1 MDIVRSVAELR
12 GALAAPRRDGRRIGL
27 VPTMGAFHDGH
38 LSLMRHAR
46 SRCDV
51 VVVSLFVNPAQFNDA
66 GDLAVYP
73 RDEAQD
79 AAQAAELGVD
89 YLFVPPV
96 DEVYPPGFATTV
108 SVSGLTEGLEGAVRG
123 RGHFD
128 GVTTVVTKLLNMVG
142 PDVAYFGQKDAQQA
156 AVVRRLAADLNIPVE
171 IKVCPT
177 VRAPDGLALSS
188 RNLLLSDSERR
199 RATVL
204 HRALSRVRSAVAA
217 GERDPD
223 AATEEARAELAR
235 AHVEPEYLQIVSAQT
250 MVPVETIE
258 GDVLAV
264 IAARIGA
271 VRLIDNVPI
280 SAAAIRGPSTSERL
294 ATSRLTMNRTIDNAV
309 ATPVPGANHQ
319 QEA

>member
-1 MDIVRSVAELR
+1 VRTVAELR
-12 GALAAPRRDGRRIGL
+12 RALAAPRRDGRRIGL

-51 VVVSLFVNPAQFNDA
+51 VVASLFVNPSQFNDA

-73 RDEAQD
+73 RDEDLD
-79 AAQAAELGVD
+79 AAQAAALGVD
-89 YLFVPPV
+89 YLFAPGI
-96 DEVYPPGFATTV
+96 DEVYPSEFATTV
-108 SVSGLTEGLEGAVRG
+108 SVSGLTEGLEGVARG

-142 PDVAYFGQKDAQQA
+142 PDVAYFGQKDAQQV
-156 AVVRRLAADLNIPVE
+156 AVVRRLVEDLNIPVE
-171 IKVCPT
+171 IEVCPT

-188 RNLLLSDSERR
+188 RNLLLSESDRH

-204 HRALSRVRSAVAA
+204 HRALNRVRSAVAA
-217 GERDPD
+217 GERDPGT
-223 AATEEARAELAR
+223 ATEEARAELTR
-235 AHVEPEYLQIVSAQT
+235 AGVEPEYLEIVSAQT
-250 MVPVETIE
+250 LRPVEAIE

-264 IAARIGA
+264 IAARVGA

-280 SAAAIRGPSTSERL
+280 AAAELQGPTTSD
-294 ATSRLTMNRTIDNAV
+294 RLTRAL
-309 ATPVPGANHQ
+309 
-319 QEA
+319 